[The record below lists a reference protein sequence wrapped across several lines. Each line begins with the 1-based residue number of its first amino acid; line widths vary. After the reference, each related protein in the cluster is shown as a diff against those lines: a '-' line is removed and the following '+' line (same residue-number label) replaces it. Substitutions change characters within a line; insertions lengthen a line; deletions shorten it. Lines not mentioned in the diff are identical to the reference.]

1 MKKYAIVAL
10 LVLSIVLLASCS
22 SNSQPTQTATASEA
36 ATASDQNGYP
46 ATSAQQ
52 QQTGYP
58 AGQQPTQQP
67 ITSSSYPAQGTDA
80 NLRIIKGDGTVIKS
94 ISLSDLNTFSKVN
107 VGDKSGAKLT
117 DLLDWAGVLSTYS
130 KVTIVSASGSVQ
142 LTKDKV
148 TDQTILIVENNSV
161 SFASQSVPT
170 DQWLNG
176 VTDIKVE

>member
-10 LVLSIVLLASCS
+10 LVLSIVLLVSCS
-22 SNSQPTQTATASEA
+22 SNSQPTQAAASETAT
-36 ATASDQNGYP
+36 TSDQNGYP
-46 ATSAQQ
+46 ATSPQQ

-58 AGQQPTQQP
+58 ADQQPTQQP
-67 ITSSSYPAQGTDA
+67 ETSSSYPAQGTDA
-80 NLRIIKGDGTVIKS
+80 NLRIITGDGTVIKS

>member
-1 MKKYAIVAL
+1 M
-10 LVLSIVLLASCS
+10 LSVCVV
-22 SNSQPTQTATASEA
+22 
-36 ATASDQNGYP
+36 
-46 ATSAQQ
+46 
-52 QQTGYP
+52 
-58 AGQQPTQQP
+58 TQQLGRIISGP
-67 ITSSSYPAQGTDA
+67 GLHASNLARYPAQGTDA

-176 VTDIKVE
+176 VTD